1 MWGLLRG
8 KILYM
13 IYVRIKELRKENGLT
28 QQQVA
33 DAIGKKREVYRR
45 YESGERKLRT
55 EILID
60 GLLRGDYQSRMSDA
74 YAKHVDFESWLDGF
88 ELMDIMNALS
98 DIMSLWEDNMTTQS
112 EPVKNV

>member
-1 MWGLLRG
+1 
-8 KILYM
+8 M

-55 EILID
+55 EILIALAEFYD
-60 GLLRGDYQSRMSDA
+60 VSTDYI
-74 YAKHVDFESWLDGF
+74 LG
-88 ELMDIMNALS
+88 
-98 DIMSLWEDNMTTQS
+98 MTD
-112 EPVKNV
+112 ERKRH

>member
-1 MWGLLRG
+1 MRGLLRG

-55 EILID
+55 EILIALAEFYD
-60 GLLRGDYQSRMSDA
+60 VSTDYI
-74 YAKHVDFESWLDGF
+74 LG
-88 ELMDIMNALS
+88 
-98 DIMSLWEDNMTTQS
+98 MTD
-112 EPVKNV
+112 ERKRH